1 MKRGIAAL
9 LMAFLLADC
18 GAPGGS
24 LSAEESID
32 DAETVL
38 HGETFTAE
46 NGCANLALTLPE
58 GWEGETADTPE
69 DGGTDACHIEF
80 WPADAPE
87 LRLTLRAYL
96 TASGYAAPA

>member
-9 LMAFLLADC
+9 LMAFLLAGC

-58 GWEGETADTPE
+58 SWEGETADRTHATLSSGP
-69 DGGTDACHIEF
+69 
-80 WPADAPE
+80 
-87 LRLTLRAYL
+87 LTRRSCA
-96 TASGYAAPA
+96 